1 MRRTRQRIDGAGRS
15 GIALGLALFLSLG
28 CVGIGLTRA
37 PSFDY
42 FGPAEANDAWSPKI
56 VGWQLRE
63 RADQGDV
70 FGTLPSVAESSP
82 ETRAD
87 ALTAALDTEPTS
99 AAEARLGADDAAAAL
114 PAEAGTDAPADLE
127 PTDLRSKYFYF
138 RASRKRALAR
148 QFAEWIQGQ
157 AKQHYVADGPID
169 HWATLEE
176 TLRSDGDDCDGLE
189 LLTFHGLRDL
199 GFEDSEVFRSI
210 VYRPSDGQ
218 HHMVTLWFEDVS
230 DPWVIDPTGAMA
242 TGMPRMSELT
252 AWVPLKV
259 FSETVEYTVRR
270 RPSPTALAA
279 NP

>member
-28 CVGIGLTRA
+28 CAGIGLTRA

-87 ALTAALDTEPTS
+87 ALTAALDTEPAS